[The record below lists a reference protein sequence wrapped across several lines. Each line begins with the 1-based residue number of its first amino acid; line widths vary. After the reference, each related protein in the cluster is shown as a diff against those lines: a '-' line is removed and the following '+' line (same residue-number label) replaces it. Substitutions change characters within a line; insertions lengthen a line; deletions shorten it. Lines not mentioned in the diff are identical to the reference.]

1 MRSPSSTMRR
11 RTSFLVSERTA
22 SLISFSRP
30 ANSPGA
36 SPVPAS
42 SAIAVATTSSVAALR
57 SALAE
62 IVTAVASRS
71 VATRSTAANTS
82 SP

>member
-1 MRSPSSTMRR
+1 MRL

-36 SPVPAS
+36 SEVPAS
-42 SAIAVATTSSVAALR
+42 SAMAASLTSSVAALR
-57 SALAE
+57 SALPE
-62 IVTAVASRS
+62 IVTALASLS